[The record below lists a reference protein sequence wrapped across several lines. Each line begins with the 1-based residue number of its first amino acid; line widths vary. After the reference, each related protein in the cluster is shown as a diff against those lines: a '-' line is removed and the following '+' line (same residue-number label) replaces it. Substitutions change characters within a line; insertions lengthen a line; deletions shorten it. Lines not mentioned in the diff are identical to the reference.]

1 MSAVIIGRIILL
13 NGFLKTV
20 LFVLAAGFIDQP
32 DISDLQKKPV

>member
-13 NGFLKTV
+13 KSFLKTA

-32 DISDLQKKPV
+32 DINDLLKKPV

>member
-13 NGFLKTV
+13 NRSLKTV

-32 DISDLQKKPV
+32 DISGLPKKPV